1 MELYFIRHAQSINNA
16 NWNKD
21 GFQDHPDPEL
31 TVTGQ
36 LQVRCLTEYLS
47 NNQPRDE
54 TKSWNSYNQYGFGL
68 THLYSSLM
76 VRALETAAPISE
88 AIQLPLVAWPE
99 IHETGGIFSRVDGEK
114 RTGLPGKTR
123 SELLAR
129 FPNLI
134 LPDWVGEDG
143 WWQSRPFEE
152 DHGSAR
158 RANAVWLELLRRHA
172 DQPGRPEHRVAFVSH
187 GGFFMRLLTSA
198 LQIEMPPRNKE
209 RHEFWFLMNN
219 CAITRLD
226 VKDQVLIAYT
236 NRADFLPA
244 HLIT

>member
-16 NWNKD
+16 NWEKE
-21 GFQDHPDPEL
+21 GYRSHPDPEI
-31 TVTGQ
+31 TAIGEV
-36 LQVRCLTEYLS
+36 QVRYLTEFLS
-47 NNQPRDE
+47 NNQSRVE
-54 TKSWNSYNQYGFGL
+54 SKTWNSYNQYGFGL

-76 VRALETAAPISE
+76 VRALDTAAPV
-88 AIQLPLVAWPE
+88 AQALQLPFVAWPE
-99 IHETGGIFSRVDGEK
+99 IHETGGIFSRADDDYRE
-114 RTGLPGKTR
+114 GLPGKTR

-129 FPNLI
+129 YPNLI

-152 DHGSAR
+152 DHQSAH
-158 RANAVWLELLRRHA
+158 RANAVWEELLQRHG

-187 GGFFMRLLTSA
+187 GGFFMRLLLSA
-198 LQIEMPPRNKE
+198 LQVEMPPRNKE
-209 RHEFWFLMNN
+209 LHEFWFLMNN

-236 NRADFLPA
+236 NRSDFLPA